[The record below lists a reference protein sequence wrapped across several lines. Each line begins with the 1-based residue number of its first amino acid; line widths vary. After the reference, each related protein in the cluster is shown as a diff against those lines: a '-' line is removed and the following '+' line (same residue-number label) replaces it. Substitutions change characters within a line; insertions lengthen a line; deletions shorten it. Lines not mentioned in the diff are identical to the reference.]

1 MNKDALAEELESLKA
16 EHRVLDSQITQI
28 TSDGAFDQIEIQRLK
43 KRKLA
48 IKDQILRLESDLLPD
63 IIA

>member
-1 MNKDALAEELESLKA
+1 MNKDALAEELESLRV
-16 EHRVLDSQITQI
+16 EHRVLDSQITDI
-28 TSDGAFDQIEIQRLK
+28 ASDGAFDQIEIQRLK

-48 IKDQILRLESDLLPD
+48 IKDQILKLQSDLVPN